1 VKRAAIALASALLL
15 VPSLAFADPT
25 PADRAL
31 ATELF
36 ERGRALLAE
45 GKTTEACAQF
55 GESQRLDPSPGT
67 LLNLANC
74 HEQEGKTATAWS
86 EFNEALAVAERSGQA
101 DRVAF
106 AKRHIDALVPRLA
119 RLVIVIP
126 PELDAPDLEIARDGS
141 PLAHVV
147 VGTEMPIDP
156 GSHAIVVKRRGFEP
170 WTTTVTIGDGERN
183 EILVGPLVA
192 EPAPA
197 PEPVPVVMPP
207 PAPPPST
214 ERPSRSPLVPIVLA
228 GVGAL
233 GLVAGGVSGIVA
245 IDANTRSDHRCA
257 PRCDD
262 EGYSLNRTAKT
273 AADVSTVSFAVGAAS
288 LGTAIV
294 LYLASGSPAIRF

>member
-1 VKRAAIALASALLL
+1 MKKRLVLAFTLLTR
-15 VPSLAFADPT
+15 VAFADPT

-55 GESQRLDPSPGT
+55 AESQRLDPSPGT

-74 HEQEGKTATAWS
+74 HEREGKTATAWS
-86 EFNEALAVAERSGQA
+86 EFNEALAVAERSGQP

-106 AKRHIDALVPRLA
+106 AKSHIDALVPRLA
-119 RLVIVIP
+119 RLVIVVP

-141 PLAHVV
+141 LLARVV

-156 GSHAIVVKRRGFEP
+156 GSHRIDVKRRGFVP
-170 WTTTVTIGDGERN
+170 WTTTVTVGDGERN
-183 EILVGPLVA
+183 EIVVGPLVA

-197 PEPVPVVMPP
+197 PPPQPVVHPP
-207 PAPPPST
+207 PPPPPTTEAPP
-214 ERPSRSPLVPIVLA
+214 RSPILPLALA

-233 GLVAGGVSGIVA
+233 GLVVGGVSGIVA
-245 IDANTRSDHRCA
+245 IDANTRSDHRCD

-262 EGYSLNRTAKT
+262 EGYSLNHTAKT